1 MGGIPKCPHGLF
13 ISASSADLV
22 LRRLWNP
29 TIAFFYLTN
38 PNEGR
43 KAMIK
48 EAIGKLVL
56 KENLTAGEM
65 EEVMKEM
72 LGKRASGA
80 QIASFLTALRMKRE
94 TPEEITAAAKG
105 LKEKALKMNLG
116 GDSVCLDKE
125 EITFE
130 RETILSTTK
139 DSSGET
145 AIFNIST
152 ATALVVAGG
161 DLKVAKYVKKSIFPL
176 CGCADVIEALGV
188 NLDLTPTQLER
199 CFKTLNICFIHE
211 SLTHN
216 GLEHFRDLRKKIG
229 IRTLFNLLDP
239 LINPGEA
246 TVQVLGVYDPNLT
259 ETMATVLMNLG
270 IKRGLV
276 IHGKD
281 TLDEISITGATKVTE
296 LKEGEIKNYTI
307 EPEDFGM
314 KRRRVEE
321 IKGGTKEENA
331 EIILKTL
338 KGGEGAKRDIIA
350 LNAASAFVIA
360 GRAKDFKE
368 GIELAKQSIDSGK
381 ALDLLN
387 RLVQFTNSERRFIRG
402 ELAAEMG

>member
-1 MGGIPKCPHGLF
+1 
-13 ISASSADLV
+13 
-22 LRRLWNP
+22 
-29 TIAFFYLTN
+29 
-38 PNEGR
+38 
-43 KAMIK
+43 MIK

-94 TPEEITAAAKG
+94 TPEEITAAAKV
-105 LKEKALKMNLG
+105 LKEKSLKMNLG

-125 EITFE
+125 EITVE

-239 LINPGEA
+239 LINPGGA

-296 LKEGEIKNYTI
+296 LREGEIKNYTI

-314 KRRRVEE
+314 KRRKLDE

-331 EIILKTL
+331 EIILKIL
-338 KGGEGAKRDIIA
+338 KGGEGAKRDVVA
-350 LNAASAFVIA
+350 LNAASAFVVA

-368 GIELAKQSIDSGK
+368 GMDLAKQTIDSGK
-381 ALDLLN
+381 GLEILD
-387 RLVQFTNSERRFIRG
+387 RLIQFTNSERRFIRG

>member
-1 MGGIPKCPHGLF
+1 MGGVPKCPHGLF
-13 ISASSADLV
+13 ISASSADSA

-29 TIAFFYLTN
+29 TIAFFYSTN
-38 PNEGR
+38 PNERR

-94 TPEEITAAAKG
+94 TSEEITAAAKV
-105 LKEKALKMNLG
+105 LKEKSLKMNLG

-125 EITFE
+125 EITVE

-239 LINPGEA
+239 LINPGGA
-246 TVQVLGVYDPNLT
+246 NDQVLGVYDPNLT

-296 LKEGEIKNYTI
+296 LKDGEVKNYTI

-314 KRRRVEE
+314 KRRKLDE
-321 IKGGTKEENA
+321 IKGGTKEQNA
-331 EIILKTL
+331 TTILEILK
-338 KGGEGAKRDIIA
+338 GVQGARRDVTV
-350 LNAASAFVIA
+350 LNAAAAFVVA

-368 GIELAKQSIDSGK
+368 GIDLAKQSIDSGK
-381 ALDLLN
+381 GLEILN
-387 RLVQFTNSERRFIRG
+387 RLIQFTNSEHRFIRG